1 MADQID
7 MTLSEASTILGV
19 SSSSSREDVQKAY
32 RTLAKKYH
40 PDAWI
45 GKPDADRERAAKIY
59 GKLNNARSVLL
70 NPSRAKPEPGAQQQY
85 DPFADGTVNVNS
97 GSTSSSSYG
106 GSGYGSDGSS
116 SGGYSSYGSGGSYG
130 SQGVDGTTT
139 SQGRAPRRRHYG
151 EDSVFGGDSG
161 QGSGS
166 PAPNPWATQGNN
178 VRRTHR
184 TPGQVDDNVA
194 GFGVHGQDVTGRGG
208 SNIQKPKTSG
218 QRAEEK
224 YNHAKSFSNQF
235 GSLREPYED
244 ALDKQYRRYANRR
257 YRQKGDVLRR
267 SLSMVVTVAML
278 VAVLFGVSADVV
290 SPAVNGNVAIDG
302 ATTGFTVARD
312 TTPYLIG
319 IIACVVKF
327 IVWDMIA
334 AFYVKRALH
343 SKSAALDGIPT
354 VIGAVVLTAVVVPP
368 LWGTST
374 AIYSLAIGIGGVVL
388 GGIACAISAAKHA
401 DGKDWE
407 RL

>member
-19 SSSSSREDVQKAY
+19 SSDASREDVQKAY
-32 RTLAKKYH
+32 RALAKKYH

-45 GKPDADRERAAKIY
+45 GKPDADRERASKIY

-70 NPSRAKPEPGAQQQY
+70 NPSRAKPEPGSQRQY
-85 DPFADGTVNVNS
+85 DPFADGTVNVS
-97 GSTSSSSYG
+97 EGSSSSSSRGGDYG
-106 GSGYGSDGSS
+106 GG
-116 SGGYSSYGSGGSYG
+116 SSYGASGSYG
-130 SQGVDGTTT
+130 SHGVDGTST
-139 SQGRAPRRRHYG
+139 SQGRPPRRRHYG
-151 EDSVFGGDSG
+151 EDSVFGGEPG
-161 QGSGS
+161 QGTGS
-166 PAPNPWATQGNN
+166 PAPSPWTSQGSGAH
-178 VRRTHR
+178 RTHR
-184 TPGQVDDNVA
+184 AAGQVDDDVA
-194 GFGVHGQDVTGRGG
+194 GFGVHGRDVTGRGG
-208 SNIQKPKTSG
+208 RSVQKPKTSG

-257 YRQKGDVLRR
+257 YRQKADVLRR
-267 SLSMVVTVAML
+267 SLSMVVTLAML

-290 SPAVNGNVAIDG
+290 SPAVNGNVTAEG
-302 ATTGFTVARD
+302 ATTGFSVVRD

-327 IVWDMIA
+327 VVWDMIA

-343 SKSAALDGIPT
+343 SKSAALDGMPT
-354 VIGAVVLTAVVVPP
+354 VIGSIVLAAIVIPP
-368 LWGTST
+368 LWGTSA
-374 AIYSLAIGIGGVVL
+374 AIYSLTAGAGGIVL
-388 GGIACAISAAKHA
+388 GGIACAVSAAKHA